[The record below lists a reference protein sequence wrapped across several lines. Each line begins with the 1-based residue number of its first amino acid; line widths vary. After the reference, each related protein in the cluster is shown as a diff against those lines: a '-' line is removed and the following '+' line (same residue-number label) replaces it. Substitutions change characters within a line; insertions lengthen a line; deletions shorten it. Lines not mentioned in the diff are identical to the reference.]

1 MDDFENEQIL
11 TKKSVQ
17 LHNDI
22 DSLISKLESLVE
34 AVDIASQD
42 KQRLIQITTTKIN
55 LIINEFETN
64 PKLLDSHLQNYITQL
79 CDLYLNQL
87 SIRSHCGE
95 IVYNLAKIRQMK
107 NIILYFPSDL
117 YLINKILSIVTTTTK
132 ANEFITFFALL
143 WICNLSLL
151 PFPLNSIDKNLSI
164 TIYKLGIENLHKYH
178 NGSKNQIASLI
189 LLSKLLTRNDCSH
202 LLQQFFQNIDIN
214 NWVILDANSK
224 LSYYLTVNKLLK
236 SQNIVGEDELLKINQ
251 CINNDLLQ
259 LKSLNPSNLNVLYLV
274 KIFSKLALNYI
285 SRGDFSQVQ
294 SIINNLINDILL
306 EAGNLDYNL
315 RYCIA
320 KALSN
325 IVDKLS
331 NYAINYQQQLI
342 EFILSNL
349 DITDDV
355 SISKNHTILLTLGYL
370 CLNKTMSNQYIGKL
384 LNIVHATMFIK
395 IRTHSQ
401 KADLGNCIRDSSCF
415 ITWAIIKNQ
424 KYQNELLETTDQ
436 LTTIFTD
443 LIKLLIFD
451 QELLLKKCSIAVLQE
466 LIGRYGQQI
475 FQNYYVDK
483 ELLGAFIINFM
494 ESFSD
499 LRLKQKCIT
508 FEMIDLMYDKIDLK
522 FLLPNLLDE
531 IYDNEDSNDELGLY
545 LHKLLTQQDNLLSVV
560 QYNYNLDEIKLTLI
574 DKNRLKYLYDLPKVP
589 YQELSEKF
597 SNFNYHDNSQLLSG
611 YLTFL
616 LNKIELT
623 DLDWENLFQIIKLND
638 GKFDSYIGKII
649 RSQNTIPKNSILHL
663 LMKNNV
669 TLSTTIFNFQNWST
683 QDVEFIVN
691 IIKNPNIDI
700 EIRRNLIYNIN
711 DNYTTYPIIE
721 QMYLLFDDYTL
732 TVQGDIGS
740 KLRLAM
746 VELVQQHNLLNDTIK
761 SKLIRLSGEIIDK
774 IRLSAFQLLVD
785 ATVDGNKYWQDW
797 FEYYNSLNNDYEKIE
812 FWKGSLHTIGSFKGD
827 PKIIN
832 DSFTQLL
839 NHGPKTNDFNI
850 WLKLLDKPKLGN
862 KESSRDLKLKLMIL
876 QTFLKLFQANYN
888 FNNYIDY
895 NELYEK
901 CYQLYLNGGNINQIS
916 IILQIF
922 YYIAKKSKSAS
933 PTSLTTKIN
942 QQFTRFLKAKYLC
955 KLRLD
960 EIFLQI
966 ILDKNGDLQRYE
978 QIEWNNLNASDITF
992 IRESL

>member
-1 MDDFENEQIL
+1 M
-11 TKKSVQ
+11 
-17 LHNDI
+17 
-22 DSLISKLESLVE
+22 
-34 AVDIASQD
+34 
-42 KQRLIQITTTKIN
+42 
-55 LIINEFETN
+55 
-64 PKLLDSHLQNYITQL
+64 
-79 CDLYLNQL
+79 
-87 SIRSHCGE
+87 
-95 IVYNLAKIRQMK
+95 
-107 NIILYFPSDL
+107 
-117 YLINKILSIVTTTTK
+117 
-132 ANEFITFFALL
+132 
-143 WICNLSLL
+143 
-151 PFPLNSIDKNLSI
+151 
-164 TIYKLGIENLHKYH
+164 
-178 NGSKNQIASLI
+178 
-189 LLSKLLTRNDCSH
+189 
-202 LLQQFFQNIDIN
+202 
-214 NWVILDANSK
+214 
-224 LSYYLTVNKLLK
+224 
-236 SQNIVGEDELLKINQ
+236 
-251 CINNDLLQ
+251 
-259 LKSLNPSNLNVLYLV
+259 
-274 KIFSKLALNYI
+274 
-285 SRGDFSQVQ
+285 
-294 SIINNLINDILL
+294 
-306 EAGNLDYNL
+306 DYNL

-370 CLNKTMSNQYIGKL
+370 CLNKTMSKQYIGKL

-574 DKNRLKYLYDLPKVP
+574 DKNRWKYLYDLPKVP

-638 GKFDSYIGKII
+638 GSLTVILGKLYDHKIL
-649 RSQNTIPKNSILHL
+649 SPK
-663 LMKNNV
+663 
-669 TLSTTIFNFQNWST
+669 FNFAL
-683 QDVEFIVN
+683 VN
-691 IIKNPNIDI
+691 
-700 EIRRNLIYNIN
+700 
-711 DNYTTYPIIE
+711 
-721 QMYLLFDDYTL
+721 
-732 TVQGDIGS
+732 
-740 KLRLAM
+740 
-746 VELVQQHNLLNDTIK
+746 
-761 SKLIRLSGEIIDK
+761 
-774 IRLSAFQLLVD
+774 
-785 ATVDGNKYWQDW
+785 
-797 FEYYNSLNNDYEKIE
+797 EK
-812 FWKGSLHTIGSFKGD
+812 
-827 PKIIN
+827 
-832 DSFTQLL
+832 
-839 NHGPKTNDFNI
+839 
-850 WLKLLDKPKLGN
+850 
-862 KESSRDLKLKLMIL
+862 
-876 QTFLKLFQANYN
+876 
-888 FNNYIDY
+888 
-895 NELYEK
+895 
-901 CYQLYLNGGNINQIS
+901 
-916 IILQIF
+916 
-922 YYIAKKSKSAS
+922 
-933 PTSLTTKIN
+933 
-942 QQFTRFLKAKYLC
+942 
-955 KLRLD
+955 
-960 EIFLQI
+960 
-966 ILDKNGDLQRYE
+966 
-978 QIEWNNLNASDITF
+978 
-992 IRESL
+992 

>member
-370 CLNKTMSNQYIGKL
+370 CLNKTMSKQYIGKL

-574 DKNRLKYLYDLPKVP
+574 DKNRWKYLYDLPKVP

-700 EIRRNLIYNIN
+700 EIRRNLII
-711 DNYTTYPIIE
+711 
-721 QMYLLFDDYTL
+721 
-732 TVQGDIGS
+732 
-740 KLRLAM
+740 
-746 VELVQQHNLLNDTIK
+746 
-761 SKLIRLSGEIIDK
+761 
-774 IRLSAFQLLVD
+774 
-785 ATVDGNKYWQDW
+785 
-797 FEYYNSLNNDYEKIE
+797 
-812 FWKGSLHTIGSFKGD
+812 
-827 PKIIN
+827 
-832 DSFTQLL
+832 
-839 NHGPKTNDFNI
+839 
-850 WLKLLDKPKLGN
+850 
-862 KESSRDLKLKLMIL
+862 
-876 QTFLKLFQANYN
+876 
-888 FNNYIDY
+888 
-895 NELYEK
+895 
-901 CYQLYLNGGNINQIS
+901 
-916 IILQIF
+916 
-922 YYIAKKSKSAS
+922 
-933 PTSLTTKIN
+933 
-942 QQFTRFLKAKYLC
+942 
-955 KLRLD
+955 
-960 EIFLQI
+960 
-966 ILDKNGDLQRYE
+966 
-978 QIEWNNLNASDITF
+978 
-992 IRESL
+992 

>member
-64 PKLLDSHLQNYITQL
+64 PKLLDSHLQNYITRL

-87 SIRSHCGE
+87 SVRSHCGE

-574 DKNRLKYLYDLPKVP
+574 DKNRWKYLYDLPKVP

-839 NHGPKTNDFNI
+839 NYGPKTNDFNI

-876 QTFLKLFQANYN
+876 QTF
-888 FNNYIDY
+888 
-895 NELYEK
+895 
-901 CYQLYLNGGNINQIS
+901 
-916 IILQIF
+916 
-922 YYIAKKSKSAS
+922 
-933 PTSLTTKIN
+933 
-942 QQFTRFLKAKYLC
+942 
-955 KLRLD
+955 
-960 EIFLQI
+960 
-966 ILDKNGDLQRYE
+966 
-978 QIEWNNLNASDITF
+978 
-992 IRESL
+992 